1 MYNVCLCANV
11 YVYVCVCVFRWVCLC
26 TEGRIVMFDL
36 DREIYQHTKF
46 DKPVAWTDMMLH
58 AKDLEIIHA
67 YPQILETSNTTQYNE
82 V

>member
-1 MYNVCLCANV
+1 MCLCANV

-46 DKPVAWTDMMLH
+46 DKHVA
-58 AKDLEIIHA
+58 
-67 YPQILETSNTTQYNE
+67 
-82 V
+82 